1 MRWKKSPLAGVRGVA
16 LTSIWNG
23 GPYEYPIRSTVQPAE
38 VPEWVDARGDGGAPW
53 LIPQAGRR
61 GAAAGDDDA
70 PVGAEPRHLHCPLL
84 CRWRIAARRGI
95 HRGAPL
101 SDGSPVVHAG
111 PTLRRGR
118 YRPEFRWTAPRPA
131 GRGGPTRHSGRGPR
145 GLL

>member
-70 PVGAEPRHLHCPLL
+70 PVGAKPRHLHCPLL
-84 CRWRIAARRGI
+84 CRWRIAAMRVYQRG
-95 HRGAPL
+95 GL
-101 SDGSPVVHAG
+101 SPGGSPVVHAG
-111 PTLRRGR
+111 PNAREGR
-118 YRPEFRWTAPRPA
+118 YRPEGRWDPSRSA
-131 GRGGPTRHSGRGPR
+131 GRGK
-145 GLL
+145 